1 MADRRLPSAPVRQAL
16 PRVVAGSRAE
26 GRHPDDVAAD
36 FPGVDV
42 RCVALVR
49 DGRLYR
55 LTVDSRMI
63 PGDSVW
69 FVAPDEV
76 AENIARMFAGTG
88 GELSA
93 NASFFGEFVVDPEC
107 LAGDL
112 ADAYGLTIAEH
123 ERRLSVGA
131 LLLARLGR
139 AAVVGDRV
147 HIGAFVL
154 TVREMSAKGVIT
166 AAGLKCPPHV

>member
-1 MADRRLPSAPVRQAL
+1 MV
-16 PRVVAGSRAE
+16 
-26 GRHPDDVAAD
+26 
-36 FPGVDV
+36 
-42 RCVALVR
+42 
-49 DGRLYR
+49 
-55 LTVDSRMI
+55 

-69 FVAPDEV
+69 FVAPDEL
-76 AENIARMFAGTG
+76 AEDIARVFGGTG

-112 ADAYGLTIAEH
+112 ADAYGLTIGQH
-123 ERRLSVGA
+123 ERRQSVGDM
-131 LLLARLGR
+131 LLARLSR

-154 TVREMSAKGVIT
+154 TVREMSDKGVIK
-166 AAGLKCPPHV
+166 AVGLKCPPRG